1 MAVGGVV
8 DSEVAV
14 VEEEEVDVEGVVV
27 VEGAVETSPPWP
39 LKN

>member
-1 MAVGGVV
+1 M

-27 VEGAVETSPPWP
+27 VEGAVETSPP
-39 LKN
+39 